1 SSAHLASRS
10 AHLAGRSEHLA
21 DRSEHLAS
29 RSEYLASRS
38 EYLPDETHGTT
49 ETRDSTGRLLS
60 PQLDAPVID
69 SLECLAPALRE
80 ELESLVADPRAKGK
94 LPKDAMQSV
103 ILDLCRGHY
112 ITLSCLAKLVN
123 RDSDAFRQQHL
134 KPLAK
139 DSKLKLAF
147 PTAPTD
153 ARQAYRTA
161 DAGDAE
167 SRT

>member
-1 SSAHLASRS
+1 LADSSAHLASRS
-10 AHLAGRSEHLA
+10 EHL
-21 DRSEHLAS
+21 
-29 RSEYLASRS
+29 
-38 EYLPDETHGTT
+38 PDDTHGTT

-80 ELESLVADPRAKGK
+80 ELESLAADPRAKGK

-167 SRT
+167 GRT